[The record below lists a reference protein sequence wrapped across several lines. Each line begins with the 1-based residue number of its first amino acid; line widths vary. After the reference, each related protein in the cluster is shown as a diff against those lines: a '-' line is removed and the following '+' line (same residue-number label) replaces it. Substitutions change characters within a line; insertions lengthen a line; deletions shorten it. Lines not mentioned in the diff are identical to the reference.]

1 MISESL
7 LHTRLSLLVGDPIG
21 SYTSDGTLFN
31 YELRQTC
38 IRNGYW
44 NMIEFLS
51 RLGGSFAPD
60 FVKKENMLLVSL
72 NNSTELYQSDIQ
84 ELPPDSDVFEVILN
98 DKYRI
103 EPKKLRELA
112 LIRVGSLDLV
122 SPNFKQEK
130 IAYYYAKY
138 DNTFHFY
145 PALPRNSTLRIV
157 YYSQNMYI
165 SGNNINCP
173 VYYEGLLY
181 DFILIEMFK
190 LLNRIDKLKLY
201 YENIREKLALI
212 SKDFE
217 KSIIETKEET

>member
-7 LHTRLSLLVGDPIG
+7 LHTRLSLLVGDPIT
-21 SYTSDGTLFN
+21 SYNSDGVLFN

-38 IRNGYW
+38 IKNGYW

-60 FVKKENMLLVSL
+60 FVKKENMLFISL
-72 NNSTELYQSDIQ
+72 NNSTELYQSDID
-84 ELPPDSDVFEVILN
+84 ELPPDSDVFEIILN

-112 LIRVGSLDLV
+112 LVRVGSLDLI
-122 SPNFKQEK
+122 SPSFKQEK
-130 IAYYYAKY
+130 TAYYYAKY

-145 PALPRNSTLRIV
+145 PALPKNSTLRIV
-157 YYSQNMYI
+157 YFAQNMYV

-173 VYYEGLLY
+173 IYYEGLLC

-201 YENIREKLALI
+201 YESIRERLAII
-212 SKDFE
+212 SREFE